1 LAERLGVTDR
11 TVRRDVGRLR
21 SLGYPVDA
29 AAGVDGGYQL
39 GIGGRLPPLLLD
51 NDEAV
56 AVAVSLGASTSGAV
70 HGLEQSALAALAK
83 IDRLLPAHLRD
94 QVRALRNVTLNLA
107 PEGDPADPEILVAIA
122 QAIETRERLVVQY
135 RSREGSESE
144 RRVDP
149 YRLATTGRRWYLVAR
164 DVERDVWRTFRL
176 DRVQDARRTGHR
188 FEPSPPSDGTD
199 LDTRLN
205 ESITTTPYRFWAKVI
220 VNLPAPGLRALI
232 PPAVGVVGEL
242 PGDGQRSVLTVGSDS
257 IDALAGH
264 LVALGAP
271 FDVVEPPELRDR
283 MDELADDL
291 DRARRQR
298 ESRSPPPP
306 VGS

>member
-1 LAERLGVTDR
+1 M
-11 TVRRDVGRLR
+11 
-21 SLGYPVDA
+21 
-29 AAGVDGGYQL
+29 
-39 GIGGRLPPLLLD
+39 
-51 NDEAV
+51 
-56 AVAVSLGASTSGAV
+56 
-70 HGLEQSALAALAK
+70 
-83 IDRLLPAHLRD
+83 
-94 QVRALRNVTLNLA
+94 
-107 PEGDPADPEILVAIA
+107 
-122 QAIETRERLVVQY
+122 QY

-164 DVERDVWRTFRL
+164 DVDRDVWRTFRL

-188 FEPSPPSDGTD
+188 FEASPPPDGTD
-199 LDTRLN
+199 LDTMLN
-205 ESITTTPYRFWAKVI
+205 ESITTTPYRFSAKVI
-220 VNLPAPGLRALI
+220 VNLPARGLRALI

-291 DRARRQR
+291 DRVRRQR